1 MIEIKRYRR
10 CGSEPVWLLTPLG
23 TGIGC
28 PRSNCRDITVYAP
41 TPAEAI
47 RRWNEIQRV
56 ME

>member
-1 MIEIKRYRR
+1 MIEMKRCRR

-47 RRWNEIQRV
+47 RRWNEVQGV